1 MTTTSKTEAMSG
13 TTTAATPEAQR
24 AAVARGRRMLL
35 GLAALF
41 FVPLGLSFWLYY
53 AGGWRPSNTTN
64 KGELISPARPL
75 PDVPFTLPDGTTSA
89 RAGLLREKWSLVYLG
104 NGGCAE
110 DCRQA
115 LWTMRQTRQLLAAD
129 MDRVQRVFIVRGEC
143 CDMDF
148 LAKEHA
154 GLEVVKA
161 EDPSTGDF
169 FALFPATEAAH
180 SVYVV
185 DPLGNLMMRF
195 DARENPKG
203 LLSDMKKLLK
213 LSHIG

>member
-1 MTTTSKTEAMSG
+1 MTTSTTG
-13 TTTAATPEAQR
+13 TLSEAQR
-24 AAVARGRRMLL
+24 AAVVRGRRTLL

-53 AGGWRPSNTTN
+53 SGGWRPSGTTN

-89 RAGLLREKWSLVYLG
+89 RAGLLRGKWSLVYVG
-104 NGGCAE
+104 SGGCTE

-129 MDRVQRVFIVRGEC
+129 MDRVQRVFIVRSDC
-143 CDMDF
+143 CNLEF
-148 LAKEHA
+148 LTKEHP

-161 EDPSTGDF
+161 DDPSTGDF
-169 FALFPATEAAH
+169 FAQFPATEPTR
-180 SVYVV
+180 SIYIV